1 LQWLQNPT
9 QTNGDNM
16 NNVQR
21 ETSTIFKNK
30 KRKYLYEKLIELAI
44 NGKREKYQGLTRR
57 HKI

>member
-1 LQWLQNPT
+1 LQNPT